1 MRVVIDTN
9 VFISSFL
16 ASGNP
21 GEIIKLWKSGGII
34 LCLSRPIYNEYLNII
49 DRLGFGEKKETVEI
63 TNLFAKNFNS
73 VFTAKTPTLDIV
85 KDDPSDNKFFE
96 CAVALKAKYIISGD
110 KKVLE
115 VENYF
120 GIKVLKPKDFLDL
133 F

>member
-9 VFISSFL
+9 VFISSL
-16 ASGNP
+16 LSPGNP
-21 GEIIKLWKSGGII
+21 RQVIKLWETGKIEICISHK
-34 LCLSRPIYNEYLNII
+34 IYNEYKKVSKRIGLS
-49 DRLGFGEKKETVEI
+49 EKEEVLEI

-73 VFTAKTPTLDIV
+73 VFTAKTPTLFVV

-96 CAVALKAKYIISGD
+96 CAVALEAKYIISGD

-115 VENYF
+115 VKDYF
-120 GIKVLKPKDFLDL
+120 GIKVLNPKDFLKI